1 MRHSCLFAAVS
12 ATAISLAGCG
22 AESTGS
28 STLNPAS
35 DVDLRFSTFDLT
47 NTDRAPDTLGRT
59 RFSDY
64 YSGIEPLGADDTPD
78 NQQTVEEIR
87 RHIDIFIGATPSDDG
102 KSYTKIRN
110 PLDLLNQVISVG
122 QVANF
127 DEGRNYIRNRIEQ
140 SLAGNYNTRSAGALI
155 RFIDQAAEN
164 NEEALNNREWYYQ
177 TLDWRYLPKG
187 PEDNNLDEKVYRTIQ
202 YVARGVTEEEIA
214 EQPELVSVLAGSRFN
229 ALQFSSIGY
238 NQPELATA
246 DFVSRSHGGIELRQE
261 FVGDAQKDTLFIK
274 NKDQQVI
281 DLSRHGVILDDPSPD
296 CLRAELN
303 YAMSEV
309 RIYTSNEEPSR
320 IPDPD
325 EDPADYANKDD
336 VPTIPNP
343 DNCVNQTGDRA
354 VVWWSAASS
363 ADRK

>member
-1 MRHSCLFAAVS
+1 NLS
-12 ATAISLAGCG
+12 
-22 AESTGS
+22 
-28 STLNPAS
+28 
-35 DVDLRFSTFDLT
+35 
-47 NTDRAPDTLGRT
+47 NTDGARDTLRRT
-59 RFSDY
+59 RFCDY
-64 YSGIEPLGADDTPD
+64 YSVIETFGAYDATD
-78 NQQTVEEIR
+78 NQLIFVKQKSEYE
-87 RHIDIFIGATPSDDG
+87 IFIGATPGDDG

-261 FVGDAQKDTLFIK
+261 
-274 NKDQQVI
+274 
-281 DLSRHGVILDDPSPD
+281 
-296 CLRAELN
+296 
-303 YAMSEV
+303 
-309 RIYTSNEEPSR
+309 
-320 IPDPD
+320 
-325 EDPADYANKDD
+325 
-336 VPTIPNP
+336 
-343 DNCVNQTGDRA
+343 
-354 VVWWSAASS
+354 
-363 ADRK
+363 